1 VVTPERLA
9 LRDAVRTLL
18 ARTPPGETWRRLCA
32 EIGVAGLAVPT
43 EYGGAGAGL
52 PEVCVVMEELGRTLA
67 DTPMLGSAVV
77 AATALLGSGDA
88 DACAR
93 LLPGIAAGTATA
105 ALAWAGRDGRW
116 DPADP
121 ACVLRD
127 DRLHGEAHYV
137 LDGTVADVL
146 LVAARTPEGT
156 GLFEV
161 DPADVRRAASTT
173 MDLTRPLATVTLD
186 ATPARRI
193 GTAALPHVRD
203 VALVALAAEQAGAAA
218 RCLELTVA
226 HTTQRVQFGRPIATF
241 QALAHRM
248 ADLHVAVETARS
260 ASWAAARA
268 GSAELPL
275 LAGVA
280 KTHCSEA
287 FCRVAGETIQL
298 HGGIAITWEHEAH
311 RYFKRAHGSA
321 QLFGQPREHA
331 RRLAGLAGIG

>member
-1 VVTPERLA
+1 MVNAEQLA

-18 ARTPPGETWRRLCA
+18 ARTPPEDAWQRLCA

-52 PEVCVVMEELGRTLA
+52 PELCVVMEELGRTLA
-67 DTPMLGSAVV
+67 DTPMLGSAVL
-77 AATALLGSGDA
+77 AATALVGSGDA

-93 LLPGIAAGTATA
+93 LLPGIAEGTTTA
-105 ALAWAGRDGRW
+105 ALVWAGRDGRW
-116 DPADP
+116 DPASP
-121 ACVLRD
+121 ACVEQD
-127 DRLHGEAHYV
+127 DGLSGEAHYV
-137 LDGTVADVL
+137 LDGAVADVL
-146 LVAARTPEGT
+146 LVAAHTTDGV

-161 DPADVRRAASTT
+161 DPAHVRRAATTT

-186 ATPARRI
+186 AAPARRI

-203 VALVALAAEQAGAAA
+203 VALVALAAEQVGAAA

-226 HTTQRVQFGRPIATF
+226 HTTQRVQFGRPIAAF

-268 GSAELPL
+268 CPDELPL

-287 FCRVAGETIQL
+287 FCRVAGEMIQL
-298 HGGIAITWEHEAH
+298 HGGIAITWEHDAH

-321 QLFGQPREHA
+321 QLFGQPNEHV
-331 RRLAGLAGIG
+331 RRLAGLAGLG